1 MKSTAK
7 KLLSLILTLLLVLSF
22 TACGTTN
29 YSKLGISFELP
40 KSFEPRAV
48 AGAVFAYGDDES
60 FIVFTRRTATELSS
74 LGISGLDVP
83 AFTDRF
89 LTDSGMKDAVEVEY
103 STDRAEF
110 DYVVEDPDSEN
121 LYYYYET
128 IVFKGKDCIWI
139 VQMAC
144 YESLADKY
152 YSKFDK
158 WAASI
163 KVE

>member
-1 MKSTAK
+1 MRSTAK
-7 KLLSLILTLLLVLSF
+7 KILSLILTLLLALSL
-22 TACGTTN
+22 TACGTAK
-29 YSKLGISFELP
+29 YSKLGISFEIP

-48 AGAVFAYGDDES
+48 AGALFAYGDDES
-60 FIVFTRRTATELSS
+60 FIVFTRRTASELSS

-89 LTDSGMKDAVEVEY
+89 LTDSGMKDVVEVEY
-103 STDRAEF
+103 STNRAEF

-128 IVFKGKDCIWI
+128 IVLKGKDCIWI

-144 YESLADKY
+144 YEALANEY
-152 YSKFDK
+152 YSEFDK